1 MVNLNGAASDSL
13 LDIWVPVQ
21 VDWLRLRVLPCILDS
36 RHVTHFT
43 ESHGSFL
50 TVPLSLGLDGLNA
63 VIFFSLNLLLLLEL
77 FRTIVAGLIY
87 SGKTGFNCIH
97 CIIPALFMLQVRA
110 SINQLLLSS
119 GRN

>member
-1 MVNLNGAASDSL
+1 MVNLNGAASYSL

-36 RHVTHFT
+36 RHVIHFT

-50 TVPLSLGLDGLNA
+50 TVSLSLGFDSFNA
-63 VIFFSLNLLLLLEL
+63 IIFFSLDLFLLLEL
-77 FRTIVAGLIY
+77 FHTIVAGLIY
-87 SGKTGFNCIH
+87 SGKTGFYCIH
-97 CIIPALFMLQVRA
+97 CIIPALFLLKVRA